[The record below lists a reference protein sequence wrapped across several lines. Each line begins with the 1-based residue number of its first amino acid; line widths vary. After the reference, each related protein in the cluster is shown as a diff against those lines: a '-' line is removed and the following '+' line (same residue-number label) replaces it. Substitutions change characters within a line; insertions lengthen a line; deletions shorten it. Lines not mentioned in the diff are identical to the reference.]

1 MSYTIISGMSLDYY
15 NNIGQSMIESWLQ
28 YWPEEFSLKIYT
40 EDELPVNNNRVNV
53 IDINGIDSA
62 YTEFQNA
69 KFKLESRAKRFAKK
83 AWPIMKN
90 LEDNEGY
97 LIWVDA
103 DVITQDYITKDYLD
117 SLLPNDCFSCHIG
130 VPQGPY
136 YSVETG
142 FFIIDKSNKFKN
154 KFLEKYKY
162 IYYNRDFSDMHKP
175 FDGDTFGKVIRDLR
189 VDNNFKYKELN
200 SEKMSKSPFN
210 HIFKDIMKHYK
221 AKRKN
226 NFEGDDNEE

>member
-15 NNIGQSMIESWLQ
+15 NNIGQAMVESWLR
-28 YWPEEFSLKIYT
+28 YWPKEYTLKIYT
-40 EDELPVNNNRVNV
+40 EDTLPINNNRIQLININN
-53 IDINGIDSA
+53 IDPM

-69 KFKLESRAKRFAKK
+69 KFKLETRSKRFAKK

-90 LEDNEGY
+90 LDNNNGY

-103 DVITQDYITKDYLD
+103 DVITEDYITQEYLD
-117 SLLPNDCFSCHIG
+117 SLIPSDCFSCHIG
-130 VPQGPY
+130 VPQGQY

-142 FFIIDKSNKFKN
+142 FFIIDKSNKFKDQ
-154 KFLEKYKY
+154 FLDKYKY

-175 FDGDTFGKVIRDLR
+175 FDGDAFGKVIRDLKT
-189 VDNNFKYKELN
+189 NKQFTYKELN

-210 HIFKDIMKHYK
+210 QIFKNKMKHYK
-221 AKRKN
+221 AKRKKTY
-226 NFEGDDNEE
+226 NEQ

>member
-15 NNIGQSMIESWLQ
+15 NNIGQAMVESWLR
-28 YWPEEFSLKIYT
+28 YWPKEYTLKIYT
-40 EDELPVNNNRVNV
+40 EDTLPINNNRIQLININN
-53 IDINGIDSA
+53 IDPM

-69 KFKLESRAKRFAKK
+69 KFKLETRSKRFAKK

-90 LEDNEGY
+90 LDNNNGY

-103 DVITQDYITKDYLD
+103 DVITEDYITQEYLD
-117 SLLPNDCFSCHIG
+117 SLIPSDCFSCHIG
-130 VPQGPY
+130 VPQGQY

-142 FFIIDKSNKFKN
+142 FFIIDKSNKFKDE
-154 KFLEKYKY
+154 FLDKYKY

-175 FDGDTFGKVIRDLR
+175 FDGDAFGKVIRDLKT
-189 VDNNFKYKELN
+189 NNQFTYKELN

-210 HIFKDIMKHYK
+210 HIFKNKMKHYK

-226 NFEGDDNEE
+226 TYNEQ

>member
-1 MSYTIISGMSLDYY
+1 MKYNIITGMSLEYY
-15 NNIGQSMIESWLQ
+15 NNIGQHMIDSWLEF
-28 YWPEEFSLKIYT
+28 WPEEYSLSVYT
-40 EDELPVNNNRVNV
+40 EDALPISNDRVNI
-53 IDINGIDSA
+53 IDINDIDPM

-69 KFKLESRAKRFAKK
+69 KFKLESRSKRFAKK

-90 LEDNEGY
+90 LETDEGY

-103 DVITQDYITKDYLD
+103 DVVTEDYITEEYLD
-117 SLLPNDCFSCHIG
+117 SLLPSDCFSCHIG
-130 VPQGPY
+130 VPQGNY

-142 FFIIDKSNKFKN
+142 FFIINRSHTFKN

-175 FDGDTFGKVIRDLR
+175 FDGDVFGKVIRDLR
-189 VDNNFKYKELN
+189 TDDLFKYKELN
-200 SEKMSKSPFN
+200 GEKMSKSPFN
-210 HIFKDIMKHYK
+210 NIFKDKMKHYK

-226 NFEGDDNEE
+226 VFKDE

>member
-15 NNIGQSMIESWLQ
+15 NNIGQAMVESWLR
-28 YWPEEFSLKIYT
+28 YWPKEYTLKIYT
-40 EDELPVNNNRVNV
+40 EDTLPINNNRIQLININN
-53 IDINGIDSA
+53 IDPM

-69 KFKLESRAKRFAKK
+69 KFKLETRSKRFAKK

-90 LEDNEGY
+90 LDNNNGY

-103 DVITQDYITKDYLD
+103 DVITEYYITQEYLD
-117 SLLPNDCFSCHIG
+117 SLIPSDCFSCHIG
-130 VPQGPY
+130 VPQGQY

-142 FFIIDKSNKFKN
+142 FFIIDKSNKFKDE
-154 KFLEKYKY
+154 FLDKYKY

-175 FDGDTFGKVIRDLR
+175 FDGDAFGKVIRDLKT
-189 VDNNFKYKELN
+189 NNQFTYKELN

-210 HIFKDIMKHYK
+210 HIFKNKMKHYK

-226 NFEGDDNEE
+226 TYNEQ